1 MYGDSTFII
10 RNCFFSFLFVPELK
24 LWEEVACICYIEVS
38 LVLKSSSKHLT
49 ELFLVEICCL
59 YVLPVCI
66 PLLGLSTPEG
76 EGAMIDQNM
85 GHYTFSDT
93 A

>member
-1 MYGDSTFII
+1 MGRSCLYLLYLS
-10 RNCFFSFLFVPELK
+10 
-24 LWEEVACICYIEVS
+24 CIANAK

-49 ELFLVEICCL
+49 ELFLVQICCL

-66 PLLGLSTPEG
+66 PLFGLSTPEG

-85 GHYTFSDT
+85 LLLHVQ
-93 A
+93 

>member
-1 MYGDSTFII
+1 MYPLYLS
-10 RNCFFSFLFVPELK
+10 
-24 LWEEVACICYIEVS
+24 CIATAK
-38 LVLKSSSKHLT
+38 LVLKRSNKHLT
-49 ELFLVEICCL
+49 EFFLVEICCL

-66 PLLGLSTPEG
+66 PLFGLSTPEG

-85 GHYTFSDT
+85 GHYAFSDT

>member
-1 MYGDSTFII
+1 VGRSCLYLLYLS
-10 RNCFFSFLFVPELK
+10 
-24 LWEEVACICYIEVS
+24 CIATAK
-38 LVLKSSSKHLT
+38 LVLKRSSKHLT

-59 YVLPVCI
+59 YVLAVYF

-85 GHYTFSDT
+85 GHYVFCDT

>member
-1 MYGDSTFII
+1 MHLLYLS
-10 RNCFFSFLFVPELK
+10 
-24 LWEEVACICYIEVS
+24 CIATAE

-49 ELFLVEICCL
+49 GLFLVEICCL
-59 YVLPVCI
+59 SPVCI

-76 EGAMIDQNM
+76 DGAMINQNM
-85 GHYTFSDT
+85 GNYAFSDT

>member
-1 MYGDSTFII
+1 MYLLYLS
-10 RNCFFSFLFVPELK
+10 
-24 LWEEVACICYIEVS
+24 CIATAK
-38 LVLKSSSKHLT
+38 LVLKRSSKHLI

-59 YVLPVCI
+59 YVLAVYI
-66 PLLGLSTPEG
+66 PLLGVATPEG

-85 GHYTFSDT
+85 GRYMFSDM